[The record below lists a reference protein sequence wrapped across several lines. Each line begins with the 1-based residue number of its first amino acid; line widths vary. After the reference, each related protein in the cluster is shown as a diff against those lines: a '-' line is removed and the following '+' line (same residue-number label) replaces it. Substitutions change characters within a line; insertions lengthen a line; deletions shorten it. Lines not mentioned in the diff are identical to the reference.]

1 MPKVKEA
8 KVGIVILTRNLDGDV
23 KGCLKSLQRNTYKN
37 KKIIIINDDKHEGY
51 AKGNNVGIV
60 ELLRLGCEYILLMN
74 DDTVSSPNLISK
86 LVGTYRIDPS
96 IGIVGPTIA
105 YFNKPHTIW
114 YAGGNFNRLF
124 CFTTHPNMNRDV
136 KYARTGYTDFVTG
149 CCMMVRKK
157 VFEEIRLLDIRFE
170 YYFEDSFFCK
180 KALEKG
186 YKSYV
191 IKDALIRH
199 RVSST
204 LGNAGSN
211 AMTPMRAYYF
221 ARNPFIIIRNES
233 LLLMKCSQLLGQLCI
248 RLPYYMVYIIYSG
261 QLQPLKWYLKG
272 FSEGFWYLLGGGGL
286 RKHQG
291 KKIK

>member
-8 KVGIVILTRNLDGDV
+8 KVGIVILTRNFDGDV
-23 KGCLKSLQRNTYKN
+23 KECLKSLQRNTYKN

-51 AKGNNVGIV
+51 AKGNNAGIV
-60 ELLRLGCEYILLMN
+60 ELLRQGCEYILLMN

-86 LVGTYRIDPS
+86 LVSSFSIDTS
-96 IGIVGPTIA
+96 IGIVGPTIV
-105 YFNKPHTIW
+105 YFNKPNMVW

-136 KYARTGYTDFVTG
+136 KYARTGYTYFVTG

-157 VFEEIRLLDIRFE
+157 VFDDFGLLDARFE
-170 YYFEDSFFCK
+170 YYFEDAYFCK

-186 YKSYV
+186 HKSFF
-191 IKDALIRH
+191 IKDALVKH

-204 LGNAGSN
+204 LGNAGTN
-211 AMTPMRAYYF
+211 AMTPLRAYYF
-221 ARNPFIIIRNES
+221 ARNPFIIIKDEKH
-233 LLLMKCSQLLGQLCI
+233 LFLKFTQLFGQFFI
-248 RLPYYMVYIIYSG
+248 RLPYYVSYIIRTG
-261 QLQPLKWYLKG
+261 KLKSMYWYLKG
-272 FSEGFWYLLGGGGL
+272 FGEGLWYLLGGGL
-286 RKHQG
+286 LKHQS